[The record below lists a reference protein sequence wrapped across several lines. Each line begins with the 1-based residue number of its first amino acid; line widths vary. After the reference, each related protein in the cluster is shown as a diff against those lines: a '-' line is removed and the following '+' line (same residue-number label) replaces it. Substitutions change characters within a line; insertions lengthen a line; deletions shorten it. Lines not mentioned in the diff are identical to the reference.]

1 MEFNKDLNAA
11 SASPLILAVL
21 QEQPSYGYSIIKQVA
36 ELSEGQLE
44 WAEGMLYPV
53 LHRLEKLGQI
63 ESFWQA
69 SENGRKRKYYRI
81 KEPGM
86 EALQTH
92 REQWKTMNSI
102 LEQSWKNIRFPEDGS
117 DPCVPVLS

>member
-1 MEFNKDLNAA
+1 MEFGKDLNAA

-21 QEQPSYGYSIIKQVA
+21 REQPSYGYAIIKQVS

-81 KEPGM
+81 KEPGV
-86 EALQTH
+86 ESLQTH

-102 LEQSWKNIRFPEDGS
+102 LERSWKNIRLPGDGS
-117 DPCVPVLS
+117 DSYAPSLS

>member
-21 QEQPSYGYSIIKQVA
+21 QDRPSYGYAIIKQVS
-36 ELSEGQLE
+36 ELSEGKLQ

-81 KEPGM
+81 KQPGV
-86 EALQTH
+86 ESLQAH
-92 REQWKTMNSI
+92 QEQWQAMHDI
-102 LEQSWKNIRFPEDGS
+102 LERSWKNIRLPGDGS
-117 DPCVPVLS
+117 DSYTPALS